1 VPRLL
6 GLRYRDSAGIALLLS
21 LQLRPQQIP
30 ALVTALREG
39 SGGHGAEG
47 FALDA
52 GEAVDIHKRPVASMP
67 DVPIARADDLRSWN
81 LSSERSSSRTSRVGS
96 V

>member
-1 VPRLL
+1 MPRLP

-52 GEAVDIHKRPVASMP
+52 GEAVDIYS
-67 DVPIARADDLRSWN
+67 VPSLACLTCRS
-81 LSSERSSSRTSRVGS
+81 RGPTT
-96 V
+96 